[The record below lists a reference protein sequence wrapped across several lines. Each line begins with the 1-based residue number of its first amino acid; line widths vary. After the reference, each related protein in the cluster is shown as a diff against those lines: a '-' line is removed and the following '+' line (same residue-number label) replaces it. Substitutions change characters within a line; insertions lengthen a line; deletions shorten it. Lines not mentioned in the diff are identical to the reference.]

1 MAARCSEAQP
11 GWGRAATAALVARM
25 GGGATVM
32 QEETKGD
39 DARLASC
46 VDGETGERCP
56 ESGGGGLAPGG
67 KHIRDRVYLPHQIEL
82 PNPLVFLK
90 KKMPSYFD
98 LGRQGV
104 RPRENSGNP
113 PRIGPPKGALS
124 VKTVDARSTSTSIQW
139 KQSSLQQP
147 HTHTMMVQDRL
158 TRKQQRT

>member
-90 KKMPSYFD
+90 KK
-98 LGRQGV
+98 
-104 RPRENSGNP
+104 N
-113 PRIGPPKGALS
+113 AL
-124 VKTVDARSTSTSIQW
+124 VF
-139 KQSSLQQP
+139 
-147 HTHTMMVQDRL
+147 
-158 TRKQQRT
+158 